1 MGIEWRLSRSSLAS
15 GEAMSSEMMGA
26 LGLLLMLGLMV
37 LRVPVALS
45 MLIVGVGGFS
55 QVIGWNAAISMVK
68 SVPVDVL
75 SNYSFSAIPM
85 FILMGVLAASSGM
98 AGKLF
103 DATRVICGGWKG
115 GLAIAAVGSCGIF
128 SAISG
133 SSLATASTMTRVALP
148 EMERSGYNRGLAT
161 GALAA
166 GGTLGIMIPPSIALL
181 IYAILTEQSVG
192 DMFMAGLIPGLLGL
206 LFYALTVTVMMH
218 LKLAVPGL
226 ASSWREKLKSLA
238 GLIPFFGVFALII
251 IGIYFGL
258 FTPTEGASVGALATL
273 IYAVGKGMRWSGLWL
288 AVQETLALSTVV
300 FFMLVGA
307 EALGYFISVSRI
319 SFSISE
325 LLMGLD
331 LSTLAVLLCILA
343 MYFVLGMFMDSI
355 AMLVITVP
363 VVYPIVQMVGIDPI
377 WFGVITVLTVE
388 LGLIT
393 PPVGMNVFV
402 IKAMA
407 PHVRLGE
414 IFRGVAPFIVSD
426 FVRLSLLILFPSLS
440 LYLLSP

>member
-1 MGIEWRLSRSSLAS
+1 MA
-15 GEAMSSEMMGA
+15 SEMIGT
-26 LGLLLMLGLMV
+26 LGLGGLLVLMI
-37 LRVPVALS
+37 LRVPVALT
-45 MLIVGVGGFS
+45 MLVVGVVGFA
-55 QVIGWNAAISMVK
+55 QVISWDAAISQLK
-68 SVPVDVL
+68 TVPVEVL
-75 SNYSFSAIPM
+75 SNYSFSAVPM
-85 FILMGVLAASSGM
+85 FILMGVLAAHSGM

-103 DATRVICGGWKG
+103 QATRVICGGWKG
-115 GLAIAAVGSCGIF
+115 GLAIAAVGSCGVF

-148 EMERSGYNRGLAT
+148 EMERYGYHRGLAT

-192 DMFMAGLIPGLLGL
+192 DMFMAGLVPGLMGL
-206 LFYALTVTVMMH
+206 VMYALTVTVVMRV
-218 LKLAVPGL
+218 KPSLAVAGEPTT
-226 ASSWREKLKSLA
+226 WREKLASLS
-238 GLIPFFGVFALII
+238 GLVPFFAVFLVMIL
-251 IGIYFGL
+251 GIYFGI
-258 FTPTEGASVGALATL
+258 FTPTEGASVGAFATL
-273 IYAVGKGMRWSGLWL
+273 LYALAKGLRGRELWR

-307 EALGYFISVSRI
+307 DTLGYFISVSRI
-319 SFSISE
+319 SFSISDFLYGME
-325 LLMGLD
+325 L
-331 LSTLAVLLCILA
+331 APIVVVLCILL

-363 VVYPIVQMVGIDPI
+363 VVFPIIQSLGIDPV
-377 WFGVITVLTVE
+377 WFGIVTVLTVE

-407 PHVRLGE
+407 PHVGLGE
-414 IFRGVAPFIVSD
+414 IFRGVSPFIASD
-426 FVRLSLLILFPSLS
+426 FVRLALLILFPALTT
-440 LYLLSP
+440 LFLM

>member
-1 MGIEWRLSRSSLAS
+1 MG
-15 GEAMSSEMMGA
+15 SEVIGA
-26 LGLLLMLGLMV
+26 IGLGLLLVLMI
-37 LRVPVALS
+37 LRVPVALT
-45 MLIVGVGGFS
+45 MLIVGVVGFAQIIS
-55 QVIGWNAAISMVK
+55 WDAAIAQLK
-68 SVPVDVL
+68 TVPVEVL
-75 SNYSFSAIPM
+75 SNYSFSAVPM
-85 FILMGVLAASSGM
+85 FILMGVLAAHSGM

-103 DATRVICGGWKG
+103 DSTRVICGGWKG

-148 EMERSGYNRGLAT
+148 EMERYGYNRGLAT

-206 LFYALTVTVMMH
+206 VMYALTVTVVMH
-218 LKLAVPGL
+218 LRPTLAIAGEPTSWKEKLASISGL
-226 ASSWREKLKSLA
+226 V
-238 GLIPFFGVFALII
+238 PFFGVFLIMI
-251 IGIYFGL
+251 LGIYFGV
-258 FTPTEGASVGALATL
+258 FTPTEGASVGAFATL
-273 IYAVGKGMRWSGLWL
+273 LYAVVKGMRFGGLWRS
-288 AVQETLALSTVV
+288 VQETLALSAVV

-307 EALGYFISVSRI
+307 ETLGYFISVSRI
-319 SFSISE
+319 SFSISDF
-325 LLMGLD
+325 LYGLD
-331 LSTLAVLLCILA
+331 VAPIVVVLCILLL
-343 MYFVLGMFMDSI
+343 YFVLGMFMDSI

-363 VVYPIVQMVGIDPI
+363 VVFPIIQALGIDPV
-377 WFGVITVLTVE
+377 WFGIVTVLTVE

-407 PHVRLGE
+407 PHVGLGE
-414 IFRGVAPFIVSD
+414 IFKGVAPFIVSD
-426 FVRLSLLILFPSLS
+426 FIRLALLILFPVLS
-440 LYLLSP
+440 TFFLL

>member
-1 MGIEWRLSRSSLAS
+1 
-15 GEAMSSEMMGA
+15 MSSEAIGA
-26 LGLLLMLGLMV
+26 LGLVLMLVLMV

-55 QVIGWNAAISMVK
+55 QVIDWNAAISMVK

-75 SNYSFSAIPM
+75 SNYSFSAVPM
-85 FILMGVLAASSGM
+85 FILMGVLAAHSGM

-115 GLAIAAVGSCGIF
+115 GLAIATVGSCGIF

-148 EMERSGYNRGLAT
+148 EMERSGYDRGLAT

-192 DMFMAGLIPGLLGL
+192 DMFVAGLIPGLMGL
-206 LFYALTVTVMMH
+206 LFYAMTVTVMTRLKPQLAMPGQATSWGE
-218 LKLAVPGL
+218 KLA
-226 ASSWREKLKSLA
+226 SLA
-238 GLIPFFGVFALII
+238 GLLPFFAVFALII
-251 IGIYFGL
+251 LGIYFGL
-258 FTPTEGASVGALATL
+258 FTPTEGASVGAFATL
-273 IYAVGKGMRWSGLWL
+273 VYAVVKGLRGAGLWQV
-288 AVQETLALSTVV
+288 VQETLALSTVV

-307 EALGYFISVSRI
+307 ETLGYFISVSRI
-319 SFSISE
+319 SFTISD
-325 LLMGLD
+325 LLMGLN
-331 LSTLAVLLCILA
+331 LSPLAVLLCILA

-363 VVYPIVQMVGIDPI
+363 VVYPIVQMAGIDPV

-407 PHVRLGE
+407 PHVGLGE

-426 FVRLSLLILFPSLS
+426 LVRLTLLILFPTLS
-440 LYLLSP
+440 LYLLTM

>member
-1 MGIEWRLSRSSLAS
+1 
-15 GEAMSSEMMGA
+15 MSSEMIGA
-26 LGLLLMLGLMV
+26 LGLGLLLVLMV
-37 LRVPVALS
+37 LRVPVALC

-55 QVIGWNAAISMVK
+55 QVISWGAAISMVK
-68 SVPVDVL
+68 SVPVEVL

-85 FILMGVLAASSGM
+85 FILMGVLAAHSGM

-103 DATRVICGGWKG
+103 DSTRTLCGGWKG
-115 GLAIAAVGSCGIF
+115 GLAIAAVGSCGMF

-148 EMERSGYNRGLAT
+148 EMERLGYNRGLAT

-192 DMFMAGLIPGLLGL
+192 DMFIAGFVPGLMGL
-206 LFYALTVTVMMH
+206 LFYALTVTVVVH
-218 LKLAVPGL
+218 LKPSLAVPGE
-226 ASSWREKLKSLA
+226 STSWGEKLASLA
-238 GLIPFFGVFALII
+238 GLLPFFGVFLVII
-251 IGIYFGL
+251 LGIYFGL
-258 FTPTEGASVGALATL
+258 FTPTEGASVGAFATL
-273 IYAVGKGMRWSGLWL
+273 VYAVVKGLRGRELWT
-288 AVQETLALSTVV
+288 AIQETLGLSTVV

-307 EALGYFISVSRI
+307 DTLGYFISVSRI
-319 SFSISE
+319 SFSISDFIY
-325 LLMGLD
+325 GLS
-331 LSTLAVLLCILA
+331 LSPMLVVLCILLL
-343 MYFVLGMFMDSI
+343 YFVLGMFMDSI

-363 VVYPIVQMVGIDPI
+363 VVFPIIQTLGIDPI
-377 WFGVITVLTVE
+377 WFGIVTVLTVE

-407 PHVRLGE
+407 PHVGLGE
-414 IFRGVAPFIVSD
+414 IFRGVSPFIVSD
-426 FVRLSLLILFPSLS
+426 FVRLTLLILFPALTT
-440 LYLLSP
+440 YLLTV

>member
-1 MGIEWRLSRSSLAS
+1 MG
-15 GEAMSSEMMGA
+15 SEVIGA
-26 LGLLLMLGLMV
+26 IGLGLLLVLMI
-37 LRVPVALS
+37 LRVPVALT
-45 MLIVGVGGFS
+45 MLIVGVVGFAQIIS
-55 QVIGWNAAISMVK
+55 WDAAIAQLK
-68 SVPVDVL
+68 TVPVEVL
-75 SNYSFSAIPM
+75 SNYSFSAVPM
-85 FILMGVLAASSGM
+85 FILMGVLAAHSGM

-103 DATRVICGGWKG
+103 DSTRVICGGWKG

-148 EMERSGYNRGLAT
+148 EMERYGYNRGLAT

-206 LFYALTVTVMMH
+206 VMYSLTVTVVMH
-218 LKLAVPGL
+218 LRPTLAIAGEPTSWKEKLASISGL
-226 ASSWREKLKSLA
+226 V
-238 GLIPFFGVFALII
+238 PFFGVFLVMIL
-251 IGIYFGL
+251 GIYFGV
-258 FTPTEGASVGALATL
+258 FTPTEGASVGAFATL
-273 IYAVGKGMRWSGLWL
+273 LYAVVKGMRFGGFWRS
-288 AVQETLALSTVV
+288 VQETLALSAVV

-307 EALGYFISVSRI
+307 ETLGYFISVSRI
-319 SFSISE
+319 SFSISDF
-325 LLMGLD
+325 LYGLD
-331 LSTLAVLLCILA
+331 VAPIVVVLCILLL
-343 MYFVLGMFMDSI
+343 YFVLGMFMDSI

-363 VVYPIVQMVGIDPI
+363 VVFPIIQALGIDPV
-377 WFGVITVLTVE
+377 WFGIITVLTVE

-407 PHVRLGE
+407 PHVGLGE
-414 IFRGVAPFIVSD
+414 IFKGVAPFIVSD
-426 FVRLSLLILFPSLS
+426 FIRLALLILFPVLS
-440 LYLLSP
+440 TFFLL

>member
-1 MGIEWRLSRSSLAS
+1 MATETI
-15 GEAMSSEMMGA
+15 GA
-26 LGLLLMLGLMV
+26 IGLGLLLVLMV

-45 MLIVGVGGFS
+45 MLLVGVGGFS
-55 QVIGWNAAISMVK
+55 QVIGWEAAVSMLK
-68 SVPVDVL
+68 SVPVEVL
-75 SNYSFSAIPM
+75 SNYSFSAVPM
-85 FILMGVLAASSGM
+85 FILMGVLAAHSGM

-103 DATRVICGGWKG
+103 QSARVICGGWKG
-115 GLAIAAVGSCGIF
+115 GLAIAAIGSCGIF

-148 EMERSGYNRGLAT
+148 EMERYGYHRGLAT

-192 DMFMAGLIPGLLGL
+192 DMFMAGLIPGLMGL
-206 LFYALTVTVMMH
+206 AFYALTVSVVMR
-218 LKLAVPGL
+218 LKPSLAIAGVPTGWGEKLASLGGL
-226 ASSWREKLKSLA
+226 V
-238 GLIPFFGVFALII
+238 PFFAVFLIMI
-251 IGIYFGL
+251 LGIYFGI
-258 FTPTEGASVGALATL
+258 FTPTEGASVGAFATL
-273 IYAVGKGMRWSGLWL
+273 LYALAKGLRARELWA
-288 AVQETLALSTVV
+288 AVQETLALSAVV

-307 EALGYFISVSRI
+307 ETLGYFISVSRI
-319 SFSISE
+319 SFSISDTLYAME
-325 LLMGLD
+325 L
-331 LSTLAVLLCILA
+331 SPFVVVLCILA

-363 VVYPIVQMVGIDPI
+363 VVFPIIQSLGIDPV
-377 WFGVITVLTVE
+377 WFGIITVLTVE

-407 PHVRLGE
+407 PHVGLGE
-414 IFRGVAPFIVSD
+414 IFRGVSPFIVSD
-426 FVRLSLLILFPSLS
+426 FLRLALLLAFPVLATLFL
-440 LYLLSP
+440 

>member
-1 MGIEWRLSRSSLAS
+1 MG
-15 GEAMSSEMMGA
+15 SEMIGA
-26 LGLLLMLGLMV
+26 LGLGALLILMI
-37 LRVPVALS
+37 LRVPVALT
-45 MLIVGVGGFS
+45 MLIVGVVGFA
-55 QVIGWNAAISMVK
+55 QVISWDAAIAQLK
-68 SVPVDVL
+68 TVPVEVL
-75 SNYSFSAIPM
+75 SNYSFSAVPM
-85 FILMGVLAASSGM
+85 FILMGVLAAHSGM

-103 DATRVICGGWKG
+103 QATRVICGGWKG
-115 GLAIAAVGSCGIF
+115 GLAIAAVGSCGVF

-148 EMERSGYNRGLAT
+148 EMERYGYHRGLAT

-192 DMFMAGLIPGLLGL
+192 DMFMAGLVPGLMGL
-206 LFYALTVTVMMH
+206 VMYALTVTVVMRM
-218 LKLAVPGL
+218 KPSLAVAGEATP
-226 ASSWREKLKSLA
+226 WREKLASLG
-238 GLIPFFGVFALII
+238 GLVPFFAVFLIMI
-251 IGIYFGL
+251 LGIYFGI
-258 FTPTEGASVGALATL
+258 FTPTEGASVGAFATL
-273 IYAVGKGMRWSGLWL
+273 LYALAKGLRGRELWR

-307 EALGYFISVSRI
+307 DTLGYFISVSRI
-319 SFSISE
+319 SFSISDFLYGME
-325 LLMGLD
+325 L
-331 LSTLAVLLCILA
+331 APIVVVLCILL

-363 VVYPIVQMVGIDPI
+363 VVFPIIQSLGIDPV
-377 WFGVITVLTVE
+377 WFGIVTVLTVE

-407 PHVRLGE
+407 PHVALGE
-414 IFRGVAPFIVSD
+414 IFRGVSPFIASD
-426 FVRLSLLILFPSLS
+426 FVRLALLILFPALTG
-440 LYLLSP
+440 LFLL